1 MSALFDRFLKD
12 PSQVSCGGDN
22 GACCGSSAPKDA
34 ECGGGADAAAP
45 GKSLTPCDF
54 KWITGTRET
63 PAGPV
68 PIVSTRFGASE
79 RWSSWH
85 LRWGIGRMKSI
96 VPPGLYGVGSP
107 DAWSPVFVTCNYKMT
122 FDLVRRTLA
131 GRDGWILVLDTR
143 GINVWCAAGKGTFG
157 TDELVN
163 RIALTRLAAFVSHRT
178 LVLPQ
183 LGASGVAAHEVAKQ
197 TKFRVIYGP
206 IRIAD
211 LPAFLDA
218 GMKAAPAMRRVR
230 FLFRDRI
237 ILAPEEI
244 AAVVINPFFWVIIGL
259 WAIRLLG
266 LKFISF
272 DLPAVLGALLIG
284 AVAVPALLPWIPVRP
299 FSLKGWLLGL
309 IATVLFLGVRSFPV
323 TAADWFSAA
332 STILCLPALSA
343 FIGMGFTGS
352 SPITSLSGVVK
363 EMKTAVPLIVLSLFL
378 GVAAMITSAVI

>member
-12 PSQVSCGGDN
+12 PSSVSCGGDN
-22 GACCGSSAPKDA
+22 GACCGSTAPKDT
-34 ECGGGADAAAP
+34 ECGNGADAAAP
-45 GKSLTPCDF
+45 AKSLTPCDY

-68 PIVSTRFGASE
+68 PIVSTRFGVSE
-79 RWSSWH
+79 RWDSWR
-85 LRWGIGRMKSI
+85 LRWGIGRMKSNI
-96 VPPGLYGVGSP
+96 PPGLYGVGSP

-163 RIALTRLAAFVSHRT
+163 RIALARLAGVVSHRT

-206 IRIAD
+206 IRVED

-218 GMKAAPAMRRVR
+218 GMKAEPTMRRVR
-230 FLFRDRI
+230 FVFRDRI
-237 ILAPEEI
+237 ILVPEEI
-244 AAVVINPFFWVIIGL
+244 AAVAVNPAFWVIVGL
-259 WAIRLLG
+259 WIAGLLG
-266 LKFISF
+266 LKIFSF
-272 DLPAVLGALLIG
+272 SLPAVIGALLIG
-284 AVAVPALLPWIPVRP
+284 AVAVPALLPWIPVRR
-299 FSLKGWLLGL
+299 FSFKGWLLGL
-309 IATVLFLGVRSFPV
+309 IGTLTFLAVRGTPSS
-323 TAADWFSAA
+323 TAGWVSAA
-332 STILCLPALSA
+332 SYILCLPALSA

-378 GVAAMITSAVI
+378 GVAAMITSAVV